1 MRNVVFHSTFMNH
14 NDARSITLDEEAILC
29 LFKRLFIMLYRDS
42 YLTLSHFVFIS
53 FIQIAARPIAYE

>member
-1 MRNVVFHSTFMNH
+1 MNH